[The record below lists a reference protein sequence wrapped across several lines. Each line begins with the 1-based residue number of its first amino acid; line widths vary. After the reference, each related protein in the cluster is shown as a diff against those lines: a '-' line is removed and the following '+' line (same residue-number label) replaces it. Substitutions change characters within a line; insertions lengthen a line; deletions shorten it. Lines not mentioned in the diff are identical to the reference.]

1 LGEYNL
7 LINKKPRKIKL
18 PDLGEQTAFVIEV
31 DGKPTEV
38 ELSDDIGYDKPF
50 FIKVGGKPYRV
61 ELNRQVTGGCI
72 NVKVDG
78 IPYSAQL
85 ENRNSV
91 ALQALKPVL
100 PTIEKK
106 RVKTQVLGKGLI
118 AASMPGK
125 VVLLRV
131 NVGDSVRVGDVLLV
145 LESMKMEN
153 EIASPIGG
161 IVKEVRVSEGA
172 AVNIGEI
179 MVVVG
184 ET

>member
-1 LGEYNL
+1 LSEYNL

-18 PDLGEQTAFVIEV
+18 PDLGEKTAFEVEV

-38 ELSDDIGYDKPF
+38 ELSDNIGYDKPF
-50 FIKVGGKPYRV
+50 FIKVSGKPYQV
-61 ELNRQVTGGCI
+61 ELDRQVTGESI
-72 NVKVDG
+72 SVKVDG

-85 ENRNSV
+85 ENKNRV
-91 ALQALKPVL
+91 ALQALKPIL

-106 RVKTQVLGKGLI
+106 PVKTQVLGKGVI

-125 VVLLRV
+125 VVLLRAH
-131 NVGDSVRVGDVLLV
+131 VGDSVRVGDVLLV

-153 EIASPIGG
+153 EISSPMSG
-161 IVKEVRVSEGA
+161 IVREVRVSEGA

-179 MVVVG
+179 MVVVD